1 MPGLELAKQ
10 KKLSVITAESAGK
23 ASALL
28 SEVAGAAD
36 HLYGGFIP
44 YTKANKTEALGVP
57 APPPDDGT
65 LVAIADSR
73 EAAIAGAASFQLQTL
88 SLH

>member
-44 YTKANKTEALGVP
+44 YTKATKTEALGVP
-57 APPPDDGT
+57 APPPDDARS
-65 LVAIADSR
+65 LQLLIAAKPQSR
-73 EAAIAGAASFQLQTL
+73 VPQASSSRL
-88 SLH
+88 